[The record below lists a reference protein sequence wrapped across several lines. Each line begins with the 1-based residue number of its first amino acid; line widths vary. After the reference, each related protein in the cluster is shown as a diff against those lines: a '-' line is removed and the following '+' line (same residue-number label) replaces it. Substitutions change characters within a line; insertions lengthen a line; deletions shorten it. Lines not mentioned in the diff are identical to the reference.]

1 MNTTLRVSL
10 VELMVAL
17 VILTVGLLGLAA
29 TGDSAARS
37 LGRARRMSQA
47 VERARVTV
55 DSLRS
60 RACSSRGTM
69 RGGGTGD
76 SWTLEPGADSIRF
89 IRDSVRVDVIRRF
102 AIEGVALCP

>member
-1 MNTTLRVSL
+1 
-10 VELMVAL
+10 
-17 VILTVGLLGLAA
+17 
-29 TGDSAARS
+29 
-37 LGRARRMSQA
+37 
-47 VERARVTV
+47 
-55 DSLRS
+55 
-60 RACSSRGTM
+60 M